1 MSATERLLGREELRA
16 LLIELGRRCAAKGLE
31 VEMYVVG
38 GAAMALAHG
47 RQTPSLISR
56 FDPRTEA
63 MVLPACDSFWDS
75 LEDFGGDSRRA
86 GPWRP
91 ALTCTFS
98 GGGGSGPAPDHQV
111 QTRRSRWSRGL
122 PYAAARAVALL
133 NFGPDVPSREKRRAF
148 CYPGGRYYRWYEY
161 DRSTWCA
168 TREHGH
174 SPRHGDNRIFGTH
187 SFSGGP
193 DGARSR
199 CRAACS

>member
-1 MSATERLLGREELRA
+1 MSFAVLDRRTRHAVPCCRPPRSANPQRAGLRVPWRATSLPYAGVESVPTNSPHK
-16 LLIELGRRCAAKGLE
+16 RR
-31 VEMYVVG
+31 
-38 GAAMALAHG
+38 
-47 RQTPSLISR
+47 
-56 FDPRTEA
+56 
-63 MVLPACDSFWDS
+63 
-75 LEDFGGDSRRA
+75 SRRPNMLVSGLCIRKEA
-86 GPWRP
+86 R
-91 ALTCTFS
+91 TITTN